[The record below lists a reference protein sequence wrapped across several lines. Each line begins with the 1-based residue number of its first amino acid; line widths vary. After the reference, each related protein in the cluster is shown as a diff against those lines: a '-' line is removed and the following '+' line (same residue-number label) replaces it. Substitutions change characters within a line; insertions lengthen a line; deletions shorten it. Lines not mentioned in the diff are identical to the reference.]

1 MDDFK
6 RVSFF
11 QDRRAIGLTRDNI
24 AIQFNHD
31 PSGTDIQFL
40 EELGDGGQ
48 SLDDFS
54 FSPFTFITG
63 FTEIKNRIRKDRRT
77 VAREYGFKLVPK

>member
-11 QDRRAIGLTRDNI
+11 QDRRGIGLTRDNI

-40 EELGDGGQ
+40 EELGDGQ
-48 SLDDFS
+48 SLEDFS
-54 FSPFTFITG
+54 FFSVYVYY
-63 FTEIKNRIRKDRRT
+63 R
-77 VAREYGFKLVPK
+77 LH